1 MNLRYSVKHSV
12 KHIAA
17 ATALMAATG
26 AYAQDTVVKIG
37 HSGPLSGS
45 QAFSGK
51 DNENGARLAVEELN
65 AKPITVSGKKL
76 KFELL
81 SEDDQGDPKA
91 GMAAAQKLIDSGVK
105 YVVGPYN
112 SGVAIPSSRAYND
125 AGVLVATIAT
135 NPKITQQGYK
145 GLFRVNAS
153 DSQLGSKMALY
164 AANEL
169 KFKNVAVID
178 DRTAFGQGV
187 AEEFKKQAKA
197 SGMTVAGHEFTTDKA
212 FDFNAILTKLK
223 NKKVEAIFFGGYAP
237 QAAPMV
243 RQMKQLGITA
253 KLLGG
258 DTICTAEMGKLGGDA
273 VGDNVLCSQGG
284 AILDKASS
292 GPAFKAKYK
301 ARYKQDADVYAAS
314 YYDATMLYA
323 QAMQKANSIDPQKV
337 AAVIGSGSYKG
348 IAGTYAFDERGDMKQ
363 SPVTIFTF
371 KAGQPVPLTSY

>member
-1 MNLRYSVKHSV
+1 MKLKHT
-12 KHIAA
+12 AA
-17 ATALMAATG
+17 ALTFPALALTAFAVQ
-26 AYAQDTVVKIG
+26 AQDTVVKIG

-45 QAFSGK
+45 QSFSGK
-51 DNENGARLAVEELN
+51 DNESGARLAVEELN
-65 AKPITVSGKKL
+65 AKPITVAGKKL

-91 GMAAAQKLIDSGVK
+91 GVAAAQKLIDNGVR

-112 SGVAIPSSRAYND
+112 SGVAIPASRAYND
-125 AGVLVATIAT
+125 AGALIATVAT
-135 NPKITQQGYK
+135 NPKLTQQGYK

-153 DSQLGSKMALY
+153 DTQLGSKMALY

-169 KFKNVAVID
+169 KLKNVAVID

-197 SGMTVAGHEFTTDKA
+197 AGMTVAGHEFTNDKA
-212 FDFNAILTKLK
+212 FDFTSILTKLK
-223 NKKVEAIFFGGYAP
+223 TKKVEAIFFGGYAP
-237 QAAPMV
+237 QAAPMA
-243 RQMKQLGITA
+243 RQMKQLGINA

-284 AILDKASS
+284 AILEKASA
-292 GPAFKAKYK
+292 GPAFKAKFK
-301 ARYKQDADVYAAS
+301 ARFKQEADVYAAA
-314 YYDATMLYA
+314 YYDAVMMYA
-323 QAMQKANSIDPQKV
+323 QAMQKANSIDAQKV
-337 AAVIGSGSYKG
+337 QAIISAGSYQG
-348 IAGTYAFDERGDMKQ
+348 VAGTYAFDAKGDMKQ

-371 KAGQPVPLTSY
+371 KGGQPSPLTSY

>member
-1 MNLRYSVKHSV
+1 MTLKHKV

-17 ATALMAATG
+17 ATALLAASG
-26 AYAQDTVVKIG
+26 VHAQDTVVKIG
-37 HSGPLSGS
+37 HSGPLSGA

-65 AKPITVSGKKL
+65 AKPITVAGKKL

-91 GMAAAQKLIDSGVK
+91 GVAAAQKLIDNGVK

-112 SGVAIPSSRAYND
+112 SGVAIPASRAYND

-135 NPKITQQGYK
+135 NPKITMQGYK

-258 DTICTAEMGKLGGDA
+258 DTICTGEMGKLGGDA
-273 VGDNVLCSQGG
+273 VADNVLCSQGG

-314 YYDATMLYA
+314 YYDATMMYA
-323 QAMQKANSIDPQKV
+323 QAMQKANSVDPQKV
-337 AAVIGSGSYKG
+337 AAVIGAGSYKG
-348 IAGTYAFDERGDMKQ
+348 VAGTYAFDERGDMKQ

-371 KAGQPVPLTSY
+371 KGGQPVPLTSY